1 MVNQCKTGP
10 YGPYDAPTLLRTLG
24 DVFGVVYKG
33 VNSGRWWVTNPY
45 LQVLKVA
52 L

>member
-10 YGPYDAPTLLRTLG
+10 YGPYDAPALLRTLG